1 MIAFFTRR
9 AARVAL
15 VWAGGLL
22 ALAPAAP
29 LAAADVAVD
38 LKVSPV
44 VASDG
49 RLLVSVALLTP
60 LSDDAK
66 TVLKSGLTLE
76 YTYTIELRRPS
87 VWFDPT
93 LGMVTVAATAKFDP
107 LARTYQVS
115 RFRQGQAVKSDKVE
129 QESQVR
135 EWLTQFDNVHVEP
148 ASPLELN
155 TDYYVRVRLRV
166 DPKSS
171 FSIWPWRVDDASG
184 RQSFTFIR

>member
-1 MIAFFTRR
+1 MITSLTRR
-9 AARVAL
+9 AAGVVL
-15 VWAGGLL
+15 VWIAS
-22 ALAPAAP
+22 
-29 LAAADVAVD
+29 AAAAAVNPDPLTAAID

-49 RLLVSVALLTP
+49 RLLVSFALTSPLTE
-60 LSDDAK
+60 DVK

-76 YTYTIELRRPS
+76 FTYIVELRRPS
-87 VWFDPT
+87 LWFDPT
-93 LGMVTVAATAKFDP
+93 LGLVTVGATAKFDP

-115 RFRQGQAVKSDKVE
+115 KFRQGQAVKSDTVE

-135 EWLTQFDNVHVEP
+135 EWLTQFDSVLVEP
-148 ASPLELN
+148 SSPLELN
-155 TDYYVRVRLRV
+155 SDYYVRVRLRV

-171 FSIWPWRVDDASG
+171 FPFWPWRSDDASG